1 LIQRITERERAH
13 RAIRTATSVE
23 AFEAIVAS
31 TLSSLGSVGY
41 ENATNERGE
50 RLIWLD
56 HAVVAPPLSSRR
68 LRFGLVAV
76 RQQIRDA
83 ADRARLGIGRTTYCE
98 GDAC

>member
-1 LIQRITERERAH
+1 LIQRITERERAD

-56 HAVVAPPLSSRR
+56 HAVVAR
-68 LRFGLVAV
+68 LRAMRGSGESYSDVILRLIETGWRVA
-76 RQQIRDA
+76 DA
-83 ADRARLGIGRTTYCE
+83 
-98 GDAC
+98 